1 MMGRTVEA
9 PIVVRVI
16 RSVARRLTSR
26 QFLGFFVG
34 SLAGL
39 IIDLLGFRVLLAAG
53 LVPWLANAISSA
65 LAVTAVY
72 LIVTRYSFQ
81 VDTAASTYALFF
93 GWYAGMIVLF
103 SFLIQLASSNWG
115 LDPFIWKLLSVPF
128 SFGMNFLF
136 SRFLFTPRTA
146 PVA

>member
-1 MMGRTVEA
+1 M
-9 PIVVRVI
+9 RVI
-16 RSVARRLTSR
+16 RSLTRRLTSR
-26 QFLGFFVG
+26 QFLGFFAG

-39 IIDLLGFRVLLAAG
+39 IIDLLGFWILTHAG
-53 LVPWLANAISSA
+53 LEPWLANAISST
-65 LAVTAVY
+65 LSISAVY

-81 VDTAASTYALFF
+81 VGTAASTYAMFF

-115 LDPFIWKLLSVPF
+115 LDPFIWKLLSIPL
-128 SFGMNFLF
+128 SFGMNYLF

-146 PVA
+146 VRPIPPVAAG